1 MIMYV
6 SYNLFWFDLRNVKL
20 VDEWEFL
27 KRLVLNINVFIC
39 FMCYILMLKLRMVKL
54 FCYLK

>member
-27 KRLVLNINVFIC
+27 KRLVLNINVFVC